1 MENREMKLGEQ
12 FANPLAQ
19 NLIGHHVGPY
29 LPTLGRVPHEIEL
42 GLAPK
47 S

>member
-1 MENREMKLGEQ
+1 MKLGEQ
-12 FANPLAQ
+12 FTDPFAQ
-19 NLIGHHVGPY
+19 DLIGHHVRPY

-47 S
+47 N